1 VLWLC
6 EEVVDPVP
14 DDVDEPVLWLW
25 DEVVVVLWLDPV
37 DEVDPVVLWLDPVDE
52 VDWVDE

>member
-25 DEVVVVLWLDPV
+25 DEVA
-37 DEVDPVVLWLDPVDE
+37 VVLWLDPVDE